1 MRRPSECLP
10 CGGPSRVGG
19 FIVCSPCNLCPPH
32 VYCAFS
38 VGKVKKK
45 KTAVQELQNQEQEWR
60 EDRCR
65 HASACSC
72 PARLSKRP
80 KRKVNPFA
88 LQSRQ
93 ISKNR
98 RPPIKQT
105 MKRNGGGKGEATC
118 MLWLLCVHVD
128 ISTVY
133 LMRGADAGAGGFQA
147 VRRGDAVFWRTPEF
161 RQKRQHDL
169 IPKTML
175 TWI

>member
-10 CGGPSRVGG
+10 CGGPSRVGS
-19 FIVCSPCNLCPPH
+19 FIVCSPCNFCPPH

-38 VGKVKKK
+38 VGKVTKKK
-45 KTAVQELQNQEQEWR
+45 KQLCRSYKIKSRSGVKTGAVMPR
-60 EDRCR
+60 PVP
-65 HASACSC
+65 

-133 LMRGADAGAGGFQA
+133 LMRGADAGAGGFQQCA
-147 VRRGDAVFWRTPEF
+147 GATLYFEGRT
-161 RQKRQHDL
+161 
-169 IPKTML
+169 T
-175 TWI
+175 

>member
-1 MRRPSECLP
+1 MKTGAVMPRPVP
-10 CGGPSRVGG
+10 
-19 FIVCSPCNLCPPH
+19 
-32 VYCAFS
+32 
-38 VGKVKKK
+38 
-45 KTAVQELQNQEQEWR
+45 
-60 EDRCR
+60 
-65 HASACSC
+65 

-128 ISTVY
+128 IATVY
-133 LMRGADAGAGGFQA
+133 LMRGADAGAGGFQQCA
-147 VRRGDAVFWRTPEF
+147 GATLYFEGRTSF
-161 RQKRQHDL
+161 DKN
-169 IPKTML
+169 INT
-175 TWI
+175 T

>member
-1 MRRPSECLP
+1 MGS
-10 CGGPSRVGG
+10 
-19 FIVCSPCNLCPPH
+19 FIVCSPCNFCPPH

-45 KTAVQELQNQEQEWR
+45 QKKKQLCRSYKIKSRSGVKTGAVMPR
-60 EDRCR
+60 PVP
-65 HASACSC
+65 

-133 LMRGADAGAGGFQA
+133 LMRGANAGAGGF
-147 VRRGDAVFWRTPEF
+147 
-161 RQKRQHDL
+161 RQCAGATLYFEGCMTQHNL
-169 IPKTML
+169 IAKTML